1 MGSAPRHAFLVR
13 VLDHLHIYAHT
24 WLLPY
29 LTVMLSTGPLFLSVM
44 WKEYIWKGPSKG
56 DEVSV
61 LMPNWYFKVDL
72 VNMLRFETDETRF
85 FSSFGGS
92 SWHRADVAFIFWVPS
107 LYIVLTVG

>member
-1 MGSAPRHAFLVR
+1 MGAAAKHPFLQR

-44 WKEYIWKGPSKG
+44 WKEYIWSHPRPGE
-56 DEVSV
+56 EVSV
-61 LMPNWYFKVDL
+61 LMPNWYGVHGCLWESVPDF
-72 VNMLRFETDETRF
+72 RFEGDETRF

-92 SWHRADVAFIFWVPS
+92 SWHRADVAFIFWVLPLS
-107 LYIVLTVG
+107 